1 MEPLNYFSHLYLR
14 CVAKHIFS
22 QITPR
27 YGSYTMFF
35 FATLYGMDGSDKL
48 WQYFHIYLC
57 IYSMLI
63 NIKYTNLQRSE
74 FIAFRFS
81 GLFSSTFTT
90 YSRGLVTFRV
100 LKSQVSELLFRF
112 IIAALIDLKKSEN
125 KYPL

>member
-1 MEPLNYFSHLYLR
+1 MNYYITIMLWSLSTIFHTSS
-14 CVAKHIFS
+14 CVCGKTDFLPHHSKIWIIYHAFV
-22 QITPR
+22 
-27 YGSYTMFF
+27 
-35 FATLYGMDGSDKL
+35 ATLYGIDGRMSCDST
-48 WQYFHIYLC
+48 FIFIYASSVC
-57 IYSMLI
+57 SY

-112 IIAALIDLKKSEN
+112 IIAALIDLK
-125 KYPL
+125 